1 MLSLTKPTA
10 CSPKARRKAV
20 DIVVAAIDRDD
31 VAAEDD
37 RAGNLALLEV
47 RSDEHNTSHPGSSG
61 VGATALARF
70 PVEGQAA
77 TSEPNEQATLRAT
90 ETTRSLNEC
99 FDVLHVIASFHSS
112 GVLVYDRTTGS

>member
-47 RSDEHNTSHPGSSG
+47 RRDEHNTSHPGSSG

-77 TSEPNEQATLRAT
+77 TSEPNERATLRAT
-90 ETTRSLNEC
+90 DAVFER
-99 FDVLHVIASFHSS
+99 VLRRASCNRLIPLIWSS
-112 GVLVYDRTTGS
+112 RI